1 MSQSDSHGR
10 IARGGTEHDHGRA
23 RGGAAVTSDR
33 ITLTPCRVCRAGRRA
48 PCVDSF
54 GNEIDQYHQQRVV
67 DSLRPVNHAAE
78 ATRLRA
84 EAKGSR

>member
-1 MSQSDSHGR
+1 M
-10 IARGGTEHDHGRA
+10 
-23 RGGAAVTSDR
+23 TSDR
-33 ITLTPCRVCRAGRRA
+33 VALTPCGLCRAGRRA

-54 GNEIDQYHQQRVV
+54 GNAMTQYHQQRVV